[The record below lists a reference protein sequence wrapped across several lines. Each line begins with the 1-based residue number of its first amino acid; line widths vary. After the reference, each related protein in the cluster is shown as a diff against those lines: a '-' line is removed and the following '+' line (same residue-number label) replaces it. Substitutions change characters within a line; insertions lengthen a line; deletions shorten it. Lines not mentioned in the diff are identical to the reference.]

1 MSWCRSISQL
11 RREVAE
17 RTDAIES
24 TLPKFDV
31 GRILGLAWFQLTV
44 RCQLAMLLVW
54 WHILEAYAEV
64 VILML
69 L

>member
-1 MSWCRSISQL
+1 M
-11 RREVAE
+11 AE